1 MLNCRV
7 EVNTVNELFEFITS
21 EEVIIVGVIILTA
34 SILALIVFLIEKNY
48 YKRKQKNNTKQIH
61 KMVEEEQNNIVD
73 EKEVIPITNSV
84 EVVPVFMKNSE
95 SQPSVEVLDITKENI
110 KEDKQEEI
118 PLVIPIEEFNE
129 EAALKVESDLIH
141 ESEEV
146 LQQNVVLPIEE
157 ERKSIE
163 SIYNEVKEE
172 VEQLQYVDPEP
183 NQEEAKEELRKA
195 TENLI
200 HQEEMDK
207 EEKMDL
213 TKFEEEQEENA
224 IISLDELMQKS
235 EVLYEQNE
243 VTQYQDEGNEP
254 ICLEDLEKRMED
266 VKVEIEKLNEDNNIV
281 VSPMENI
288 TERIENQISTVKLD
302 DFNTIENS
310 PRAYRDDIVFK
321 SSPIIS
327 PIFGIEDSKND
338 QNLELE
344 NTANYDKLDEEI
356 KKTNQFL
363 ATLKELQK
371 NLE

>member
-1 MLNCRV
+1 M
-7 EVNTVNELFEFITS
+7 NELFKFITS
-21 EEVIIVGVIILTA
+21 EEMIIVGVIILTA

-61 KMVEEEQNNIVD
+61 KMIEDEQDNITE

-84 EVVPVFMKNSE
+84 EVVPVSMGEDENRH
-95 SQPSVEVLDITKENI
+95 SVEILDVMIEKME
-110 KEDKQEEI
+110 EDKKDKL
-118 PLVIPIEEFNE
+118 PLVIPIEEFNGDT
-129 EAALKVESDLIH
+129 ALKVKKEPAVEQTEL
-141 ESEEV
+141 
-146 LQQNVVLPIEE
+146 LKEE
-157 ERKSIE
+157 EILPVVEEKKSIE

-200 HQEEMDK
+200 SKEKTDG
-207 EEKMDL
+207 EEKLDL

-235 EVLYEQNE
+235 AVLYEQNE
-243 VTQYQDEGNEP
+243 VTQYKDEGNEP
-254 ICLEDLEKRMED
+254 ISLEDLEQRMQA
-266 VKVEIEKLNEDNNIV
+266 VKTEIEEINADVDIAAV
-281 VSPMENI
+281 P
-288 TERIENQISTVKLD
+288 IETTPAIEEKVPTVKLD
-302 DFNTIENS
+302 DLNTIDNS
-310 PRAYRDDIVFK
+310 PKVYREDIVFK

-327 PIFGIEDSKND
+327 PIFGIEDNKSD
-338 QNLELE
+338 RNLELE

-363 ATLKELQK
+363 ATLRELQK

>member
-1 MLNCRV
+1 M
-7 EVNTVNELFEFITS
+7 NELFEFVTS
-21 EEVIIVGVIILTA
+21 EEMIIVGLIILTA
-34 SILALIVFLIEKNY
+34 SILALIVFFIEKNY

-61 KMVEEEQNNIVD
+61 KIVE

-84 EVVPVFMKNSE
+84 EVVPVSIGTDANH
-95 SQPSVEVLDITKENI
+95 PLVEVLDITKDNMETENR
-110 KEDKQEEI
+110 KEQV
-118 PLVIPIEEFNE
+118 PLVIPIEQFNE
-129 EAALKVESDLIH
+129 EAALKIELD
-141 ESEEV
+141 SEVDMTERLREEPEV
-146 LQQNVVLPIEE
+146 FLEDKNQGK
-157 ERKSIE
+157 KSIE

-195 TENLI
+195 TESLI
-200 HQEEMDK
+200 NQEK
-207 EEKMDL
+207 TNHEEKIDL

-243 VTQYQDEGNEP
+243 TTQYQDEGNEP
-254 ICLEDLEKRMED
+254 ISLEDLEKRMQD
-266 VKVEIEKLNEDNNIV
+266 VKVEIEKLNEDNK
-281 VSPMENI
+281 SATSLESM
-288 TERIENQISTVKLD
+288 TESIEKEIPTVKLD
-302 DFNTIENS
+302 DLSTIES
-310 PRAYRDDIVFK
+310 PSKAYREDIVFK

-338 QNLELE
+338 RNLELE

-363 ATLKELQK
+363 ATLRELQK